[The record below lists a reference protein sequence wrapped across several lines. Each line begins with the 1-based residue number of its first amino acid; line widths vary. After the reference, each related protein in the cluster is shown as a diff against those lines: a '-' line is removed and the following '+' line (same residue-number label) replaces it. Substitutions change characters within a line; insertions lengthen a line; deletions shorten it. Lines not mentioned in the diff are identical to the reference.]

1 VTTPVTE
8 RTLPRTTAPFRLAIL
23 GRQGAGKGTQCARLS
38 AALNLLHVS
47 SGDLLRAAVRDQTAL
62 GRQVEHILASGALVP
77 DTVVTEVVLE
87 RLATDD
93 AAAGGFLLDGFPRTL
108 TQAVALEDAQP
119 LDAVVDLVVP
129 KNVVFDRLGRRR
141 VCPICGTV
149 TSAATPA
156 TPTVPCPKGD
166 GVAVRRDDDT
176 DDAIRRR
183 LALYDAETGPV
194 GDWFAARGLLVSVD
208 AVGPLDDVFE
218 RIVTALVPHF
228 EALA

>member
-8 RTLPRTTAPFRLAIL
+8 HTLTRTTAPFRLAVL

-38 AALNLLHVS
+38 AALHLLHVS
-47 SGDLLRAAVRDQTAL
+47 SGDLLRAAVRDRTAL

-77 DTVVTEVVLE
+77 DTVVTDVVLE
-87 RLATDD
+87 RLASAD
-93 AAAGGFLLDGFPRTL
+93 AASRGFLLDGFPRTL
-108 TQAVALEDAQP
+108 AQAVALEEAQP

-129 KNVVFDRLGRRR
+129 EDVVLDRLGRRR
-141 VCPICGTV
+141 VCPACGTV
-149 TSAATPA
+149 TSADSPA
-156 TPTVPCPKGD
+156 TPTVACPRGD

-194 GDWFAARGLLVSVD
+194 GDWFGGRGLLVSVD
-208 AVGPLDDVFE
+208 AVGPLEDVFE

-228 EALA
+228 EANA